1 MKAKTL
7 NDKEYPV
14 SSGEVLTLSCTDG
27 FQLKGSTTL
36 TCQNEGYYFH
46 DESEDEPRCIPSE
59 QSGIEYTTTTSFV
72 FLIALECVFYNKF
85 V

>member
-1 MKAKTL
+1 MKATTL

-59 QSGIEYTTTTSFV
+59 QSGITFYHNY
-72 FLIALECVFYNKF
+72 FLRVSGCIVMCIL
-85 V
+85 